1 MVFDKVPALAP
12 ALAPGALLR
21 PGRMCS
27 LAEDPAPFTP
37 LRPRPSQDPAP
48 CLRGTSGPGQLCSR
62 TGSSAP
68 APFH

>member
-37 LRPRPSQDPAP
+37 LRPRPLPQGHFRARTAVLTHRKFRPRP
-48 CLRGTSGPGQLCSR
+48 VPLGT
-62 TGSSAP
+62 
-68 APFH
+68 